1 MFNSNQK
8 AMTNFSEIYAK
19 NYTEIVNYI
28 IYRGIDA
35 ETAQDLAQDVFV
47 KALRL
52 YESGNYN
59 PDKSAVS
66 TWLRTITN
74 TAIIDFHRT
83 NGYGKNTT
91 ALTEFDDEETG
102 AFFQIVDKSA
112 KADSLILNKELKARI
127 NKAFGK
133 LNDKERIV
141 ANLYFKKEYE
151 YAEIEEKTG
160 FPMGTVKG
168 IINRVRAKLQTELG
182 NVRFA

>member
-28 IYRGIDA
+28 IYKGIDA

-160 FPMGTVKG
+160 FPMGTIKG
-168 IINRVRAKLQTELG
+168 MINRIRVKLQNELG